1 MLRILAVAALLL
13 AGAAVPRTLPVLGQA
28 IPDKPPLDLN
38 DPAIVKEGEELYG
51 QACRYC
57 HGKEGQGGRG
67 PTLRGRGFDYRYVFD
82 RITNGYPP
90 MPAFNRLYTPEQV
103 WKKKIAFVQ
112 SVNITRPE
120 VRGF

>member
-1 MLRILAVAALLL
+1 MLRILAVAARLL

-38 DPAIVKEGEELYG
+38 DLAIVKEGEELYG
-51 QACRYC
+51 QTCRYC

-103 WKKKIAFVQ
+103 WKIVAFVQ
-112 SVNITRPE
+112 SMR
-120 VRGF
+120 